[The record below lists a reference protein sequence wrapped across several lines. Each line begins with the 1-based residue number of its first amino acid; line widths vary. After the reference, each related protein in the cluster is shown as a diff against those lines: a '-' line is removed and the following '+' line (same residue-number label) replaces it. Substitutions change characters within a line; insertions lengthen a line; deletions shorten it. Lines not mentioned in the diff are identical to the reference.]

1 MSAPK
6 PGIPWQSIV
15 PPPIAVPT
23 EAEARAAELEQDE
36 AASRQNR
43 EARIREAA
51 YARYQQRGSEP
62 GHEEEDWL
70 AAERQVDQEAGDG
83 PEVAES
89 FHLRPRS

>member
-6 PGIPWQSIV
+6 PGIPSQSIA
-15 PPPIAVPT
+15 PPPIVVPT
-23 EAEARAAELEQDE
+23 QAEARAAALEQDE

-43 EARIREAA
+43 DARIREAA

-70 AAERQVDQEAGDG
+70 AAERQVDQEASDE

-89 FHLRPRS
+89 FHVRPRS

>member
-6 PGIPWQSIV
+6 PGSPSQSIA
-15 PPPIAVPT
+15 PPPIVVPT
-23 EAEARAAELEQDE
+23 QAEARAAELEQD
-36 AASRQNR
+36 
-43 EARIREAA
+43 EAA

-70 AAERQVDQEAGDG
+70 AAERQVDQEAGDE

-89 FHLRPRS
+89 FHVRPRS